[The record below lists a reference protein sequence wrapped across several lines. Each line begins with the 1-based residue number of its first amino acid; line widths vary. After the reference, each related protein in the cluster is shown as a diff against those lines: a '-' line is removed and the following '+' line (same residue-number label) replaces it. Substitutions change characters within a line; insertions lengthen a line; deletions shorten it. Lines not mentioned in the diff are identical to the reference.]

1 MKNRDNRTYE
11 KALKLYNN
19 GYIDKAID
27 MCEIGISRDLSNSK
41 LLNLKG
47 LLLYLKGDLEAA
59 VALFK
64 INRNFNNDDIS
75 SSYLK
80 DIEKD
85 YERLNLYNKAVECIN
100 NFEIDEAIELLNLCI
115 ESDFN
120 SINVN
125 KYLAICYLRKSDY
138 LKSHEN
144 LSKLIEID
152 KANVYAKEINKELNN
167 ALEIKDSSLMKK
179 IISVSLLII
188 LSIFI
193 IIFIKDKVSNKYN
206 EDNIKA
212 EEIQNNI
219 EDNNSHDENNS
230 NQPNGENINN
240 EEEVNNENR
249 EETSE
254 KEDKGEEIKVLT
266 EEQIKE
272 SYIKAS
278 TYYEDNKIEE
288 AKALLEKVLPSAE
301 KSHLRDDIM
310 FLLASTY
317 ENINDVDKA
326 INYYDSYIEEYEGG
340 SYIQEAY
347 YRAAL
352 IYKDRNNEKSKS
364 YALKLKDNYPNSI
377 YNNSKI
383 QEIISL

>member
-1 MKNRDNRTYE
+1 MKSRDNRTYE

-27 MCEIGISRDLSNSK
+27 ICEMGISRDLSNSK

-47 LLLYLKGDLEAA
+47 LLLYLKGDLEEA

-64 INRNFNNDDIS
+64 TNRHFNNDDIS

-85 YERLNLYNKAVECIN
+85 YERLDLYNKAVECIN
-100 NFEIDEAIELLNLCI
+100 NFEIDKAIELLVLCT

-125 KYLAICYLRKSDY
+125 KYLAICYLRKGDY
-138 LKSHEN
+138 LKSNEN

-152 KANVYAKEINKELNN
+152 KVNVYAKEINKELNS
-167 ALEIKDSSLMKK
+167 ALEIKDSSLLKK
-179 IISVSLLII
+179 IIPVALLII

-193 IIFIKDKVSNKYN
+193 SIFIKDKVSKKYN

-212 EEIQNNI
+212 EEVQNNI
-219 EDNNSHDENNS
+219 EVNNSHNENNS
-230 NQPNGENINN
+230 NQINDENVTN
-240 EEEVNNENR
+240 EEVNSENR
-249 EETSE
+249 EETPK
-254 KEDKGEEIKVLT
+254 KEDNGQEIDVLSEE
-266 EEQIKE
+266 EIKE

-278 TYYEDNKIEE
+278 SYYEDNKIEE
-288 AKALLEKVLPSAE
+288 AKAVLEKILPSAE

-352 IYKDRNNEKSKS
+352 IYKDRNNEKSKI

-383 QEIISL
+383 KNIISS

>member
-1 MKNRDNRTYE
+1 MKSKDNRTYE
-11 KALKLYNN
+11 KALILYNN

-27 MCEIGISRDLSNSK
+27 ICKMGINRNLSNSK

-47 LLLYLKGDLEAA
+47 LLLYLKGDLEEA

-64 INRNFNNDDIS
+64 INRHFNNDDIS

-85 YERLNLYNKAVECIN
+85 YERLDLYNKAVECIN
-100 NFEIDEAIELLNLCI
+100 NFEIDEAIELLDLCT

-125 KYLAICYLRKSDY
+125 KYLAICYLRKGDY

-179 IISVSLLII
+179 IILVALLII

-193 IIFIKDKVSNKYN
+193 TIFIKDKFSNKYN

-212 EEIQNNI
+212 EEVQNNI
-219 EDNNSHDENNS
+219 EVNNSHNENNS
-230 NQPNGENINN
+230 NQINGENGNN
-240 EEEVNNENR
+240 EEVNNENR

-254 KEDKGEEIKVLT
+254 KEDKGEEIEVLT
-266 EEQIKE
+266 KEQIRE

-278 TYYEDNKIEE
+278 SYYEDNNIEE
-288 AKALLEKVLPSAE
+288 AKAVLEKVLPSAE
-301 KSHLRDDIM
+301 KSYLRDDIM

-326 INYYDSYIEEYEGG
+326 INYYDFYIEEYEGG

-352 IYKDRNNEKSKS
+352 IYKDRNNEKSKT

-383 QEIISL
+383 QEIISS

>member
-1 MKNRDNRTYE
+1 MKNKDNKTYE
-11 KALKLYNN
+11 KALKLYND

-27 MCEIGISRDLSNSK
+27 VCEKGISRDLSNSK

-47 LLLYLKGDLEAA
+47 LLLYLKGDLEEA

-64 INRNFNNDDIS
+64 TNKHFNNDDIS

-85 YERLNLYNKAVECIN
+85 YERLDLYNRAVECIN
-100 NFEIDEAIELLNLCI
+100 NFEIDEAIELLNLCT

-125 KYLAICYLRKSDY
+125 KCLAMCYLRKGEF
-138 LKSHEN
+138 LNSHEHLN
-144 LSKLIEID
+144 KLLEID
-152 KANVYAKEINKELNN
+152 KENIHAKEINKELNS

-179 IISVSLLII
+179 IIPVALLII

-193 IIFIKDKVSNKYN
+193 TIFIKDKVSNKYN
-206 EDNIKA
+206 KDNIKA

-219 EDNNSHDENNS
+219 EVNNSHNENNS
-230 NQPNGENINN
+230 NNTNGENVNN
-240 EEEVNNENR
+240 EEDVNNDNG
-249 EETSE
+249 EETLE
-254 KEDKGEEIKVLT
+254 KEDKGEEIEVLT
-266 EEQIKE
+266 EDKIKE

-278 TYYEDNKIEE
+278 SYYEDNKIEE
-288 AKALLEKVLPSAE
+288 AKVLLEKVLPSAE

-317 ENINDVDKA
+317 ENTNDVDKA

-352 IYKDRNNEKSKS
+352 IYKDRNNEKSKT

-383 QEIISL
+383 QEIISS

>member
-1 MKNRDNRTYE
+1 MKSKDNRTYE
-11 KALKLYNN
+11 KALRLYNN

-27 MCEIGISRDLSNSK
+27 ICKMGINRNLSNSK

-47 LLLYLKGDLEAA
+47 LLLYLKGDLEEA

-64 INRNFNNDDIS
+64 INRHFNNDDIS

-85 YERLNLYNKAVECIN
+85 YERLDLYNKAVECIN
-100 NFEIDEAIELLNLCI
+100 NFEIDEAIELLDLCT

-125 KYLAICYLRKSDY
+125 KYLAICYLRKGDY

-179 IISVSLLII
+179 IIPVALLII

-193 IIFIKDKVSNKYN
+193 TIFIKDKFSNKYN

-212 EEIQNNI
+212 EEVQNNI
-219 EDNNSHDENNS
+219 EVNNSHNENNS
-230 NQPNGENINN
+230 NQINGENGNN
-240 EEEVNNENR
+240 EEVNNENR

-254 KEDKGEEIKVLT
+254 KEDKGEEIEVLT
-266 EEQIKE
+266 KEQIRE

-278 TYYEDNKIEE
+278 SYYEDNNIEE
-288 AKALLEKVLPSAE
+288 AKAVLEKVLPSAE
-301 KSHLRDDIM
+301 KSYIRDDIM

-326 INYYDSYIEEYEGG
+326 INYYDFYIEEYEGG

-352 IYKDRNNEKSKS
+352 IYKDRNNEKSKT

-383 QEIISL
+383 QEIISS

>member
-1 MKNRDNRTYE
+1 MKKKDNKIYE

-27 MCEIGISRDLSNSK
+27 ICEMGISRDLSNSK

-47 LLLYLKGDLEAA
+47 LLLYLKGDLEEA

-64 INRNFNNDDIS
+64 TNRHFNNDDIS

-85 YERLNLYNKAVECIN
+85 YERLDLYNKAVECIN
-100 NFEIDEAIELLNLCI
+100 NFEIDEAIELLVLCT

-125 KYLAICYLRKSDY
+125 KYLAICYLRKGDY

-152 KANVYAKEINKELNN
+152 KVNVYAKEINKKLNS
-167 ALEIKDSSLMKK
+167 ALEIKDSSLIKK
-179 IISVSLLII
+179 IIPVAVLII

-193 IIFIKDKVSNKYN
+193 TIFIKDKGSNKYN

-212 EEIQNNI
+212 EEVQNNI
-219 EDNNSHDENNS
+219 EVNNSHNENNS
-230 NQPNGENINN
+230 NQTNDENVNN
-240 EEEVNNENR
+240 EEVTNENR

-254 KEDKGEEIKVLT
+254 KEDKGQEIEVLS

-278 TYYEDNKIEE
+278 SYYEDNKIEE
-288 AKALLEKVLPSAE
+288 AKAVLEKILPSAE

-352 IYKDRNNEKSKS
+352 IYKDRNNEKSKT

-383 QEIISL
+383 KEIISS

>member
-1 MKNRDNRTYE
+1 MKNKDNKTYE

-27 MCEIGISRDLSNSK
+27 ICEMGISRDLSNSK

-47 LLLYLKGDLEAA
+47 LLLYLKGDLEEAA
-59 VALFK
+59 SIFK
-64 INRNFNNDDIS
+64 TNRYFNNDDIS

-85 YERLNLYNKAVECIN
+85 YERLDLYNKAVQCIN
-100 NFEIDEAIELLNLCI
+100 NFKIDEAIELLNLCT

-125 KYLAICYLRKSDY
+125 KYLAICYLRKGDY

-144 LSKLIEID
+144 LRKLIEID
-152 KANVYAKEINKELNN
+152 KFNVYAKEINKELNS
-167 ALEIKDSSLMKK
+167 ALEIKGSSLIKK
-179 IISVSLLII
+179 IIPVALLII

-193 IIFIKDKVSNKYN
+193 TIFIKDKGSNKYN
-206 EDNIKA
+206 EDNMKA
-212 EEIQNNI
+212 EEVQNNI
-219 EDNNSHDENNS
+219 EVNNSHDENNS
-230 NQPNGENINN
+230 NKSNGDNSNN
-240 EEEVNNENR
+240 EEVNIENR
-249 EETSE
+249 EEDSE
-254 KEDKGEEIKVLT
+254 KEDTGQEIEVLS

-278 TYYEDNKIEE
+278 GYFEENKVEE

-326 INYYDSYIEEYEGG
+326 INYYDYYIEEYESG

-352 IYKDRNNEKSKS
+352 IYKNRNNEKSKI

-383 QEIISL
+383 KNIISS

>member
-1 MKNRDNRTYE
+1 MKNKDNKIYE

-27 MCEIGISRDLSNSK
+27 ICEMGISRDLSNSK

-47 LLLYLKGDLEAA
+47 LLLYLKGDLEEA

-64 INRNFNNDDIS
+64 TNRHFNNDDIS

-85 YERLNLYNKAVECIN
+85 YERLDLYNKAVECID
-100 NFEIDEAIELLNLCI
+100 NFEIDEAIELLVLCT

-125 KYLAICYLRKSDY
+125 KYLAICYLRKGDY

-152 KANVYAKEINKELNN
+152 KVNVYAKEINKELNS

-179 IISVSLLII
+179 IIPVAVLII

-193 IIFIKDKVSNKYN
+193 TIFIKDKGSNKYN

-212 EEIQNNI
+212 EEVQNNI
-219 EDNNSHDENNS
+219 EVNNSHNENNS
-230 NQPNGENINN
+230 NQTNDENVNN
-240 EEEVNNENR
+240 EEVTNENR

-254 KEDKGEEIKVLT
+254 KEDKGQEIEVLS

-278 TYYEDNKIEE
+278 SYYEDNKIEE
-288 AKALLEKVLPSAE
+288 AKAVLEKILPSAE

-352 IYKDRNNEKSKS
+352 IYKDRNNEKSKT

-383 QEIISL
+383 KEIISS

>member
-1 MKNRDNRTYE
+1 MKSRDNRTYE

-19 GYIDKAID
+19 GYIDKAINI
-27 MCEIGISRDLSNSK
+27 CEIGISRDLSNSK

-47 LLLYLKGDLEAA
+47 LLLYLKGDLEEA

-64 INRNFNNDDIS
+64 TNKHFNNDDIS

-85 YERLNLYNKAVECIN
+85 YERLDLYNKAVECIN
-100 NFEIDEAIELLNLCI
+100 NFEIDEAIELLNLCT

-125 KYLAICYLRKSDY
+125 KYLAICYLRRGDY

-152 KANVYAKEINKELNN
+152 KANGHAKEINKELNS

-179 IISVSLLII
+179 IIPVALLII

-193 IIFIKDKVSNKYN
+193 TIFIKDKGSNKYN

-212 EEIQNNI
+212 EEVQNDI
-219 EDNNSHDENNS
+219 EVNNSHNENNS
-230 NQPNGENINN
+230 NQTNDENVNN
-240 EEEVNNENR
+240 EEVNNENR
-249 EETSE
+249 EEASE
-254 KEDKGEEIKVLT
+254 KEDKGQEIEVLT

-272 SYIKAS
+272 SYIRAS
-278 TYYEDNKIEE
+278 SYYEDNNIEE
-288 AKALLEKVLPSAE
+288 AKAVLERVLPSAE

-310 FLLASTY
+310 FLLASAY

-326 INYYDSYIEEYEGG
+326 INYYDSYIEEYEDG

-352 IYKDRNNEKSKS
+352 IYKDRNNEKSKI
-364 YALKLKDNYPNSI
+364 YALNLKDNYPNSI

-383 QEIISL
+383 QEIISS

>member
-1 MKNRDNRTYE
+1 MKSKDNRTYE
-11 KALKLYNN
+11 KALRLYNN

-27 MCEIGISRDLSNSK
+27 ICKMGINRNLSNSK

-47 LLLYLKGDLEAA
+47 LLLYLKGDLEEA

-64 INRNFNNDDIS
+64 INRHFNNDDIS

-85 YERLNLYNKAVECIN
+85 YERLDLYNKAVECIN
-100 NFEIDEAIELLNLCI
+100 NFEIDEAIELLDLCT

-125 KYLAICYLRKSDY
+125 KYLAICYLRKGDY

-179 IISVSLLII
+179 IIPVALLII

-193 IIFIKDKVSNKYN
+193 TIFIKDKFSNKYN

-212 EEIQNNI
+212 EEVQNNI
-219 EDNNSHDENNS
+219 EVNNSHNENNS
-230 NQPNGENINN
+230 NQINGENGNN
-240 EEEVNNENR
+240 EEVNNENR

-254 KEDKGEEIKVLT
+254 KEDKGEEIEVLT
-266 EEQIKE
+266 KEQIRE

-278 TYYEDNKIEE
+278 SYYEDNNIEE
-288 AKALLEKVLPSAE
+288 AKAVLEKVLPSAE
-301 KSHLRDDIM
+301 KSYLRDDIM

-326 INYYDSYIEEYEGG
+326 INYYDFYIEEYEGG

-352 IYKDRNNEKSKS
+352 IYKDRNNEKSKT

-383 QEIISL
+383 QEIISS

>member
-1 MKNRDNRTYE
+1 MKNKDNKTYE

-27 MCEIGISRDLSNSK
+27 ICEQGISRDLSNSK

-47 LLLYLKGDLEAA
+47 LLLYLRGDLEEA

-64 INRNFNNDDIS
+64 TNRHFNNDDIS

-85 YERLNLYNKAVECIN
+85 YERLNLYNRAVECIN
-100 NFEIDEAIELLNLCI
+100 NFEIDEAIELLGLCR

-125 KYLAICYLRKSDY
+125 KYLAICYLRKGDY
-138 LKSHEN
+138 LKANESLN
-144 LSKLIEID
+144 KLIEID
-152 KANVYAKEINKELNN
+152 KANVYAKEIKKELNN
-167 ALEIKDSSLMKK
+167 ALEIKDSSLMKR
-179 IISVSLLII
+179 IIPVSLLII

-193 IIFIKDKVSNKYN
+193 AIFIKAKVSNKYN

-212 EEIQNNI
+212 EEVQNNI

-230 NQPNGENINN
+230 NKPNGENINN
-240 EEEVNNENR
+240 EEEVNNENG

-254 KEDKGEEIKVLT
+254 KEDKGQEIEVLT
-266 EEQIKE
+266 EEEIKE

-278 TYYEDNKIEE
+278 SYYEDNNIEE
-288 AKALLEKVLPSAE
+288 AKVILEKVLPSAE

-317 ENINDVDKA
+317 ENLNDVDKA
-326 INYYDSYIEEYEGG
+326 INYYDDYIEEYEGG

-352 IYKDRNNEKSKS
+352 IYKDRNNEKSKT

-383 QEIISL
+383 QEIISS

>member
-1 MKNRDNRTYE
+1 MKSRDNRTYE

-47 LLLYLKGDLEAA
+47 LLLYLKGDLEEA

-64 INRNFNNDDIS
+64 TNRNFNNDDIS

-100 NFEIDEAIELLNLCI
+100 NFEIDEAIELLNLCT
-115 ESDFN
+115 ESGFN

-125 KYLAICYLRKSDY
+125 KYLAICYLRKGDY

-144 LSKLIEID
+144 LSRLIEID

-179 IISVSLLII
+179 IIPVSLLII

-206 EDNIKA
+206 KDNIKA
-212 EEIQNNI
+212 EEVQNNI

-383 QEIISL
+383 QEIISS

>member
-1 MKNRDNRTYE
+1 MKNKENKTYE
-11 KALKLYNN
+11 KALNLYNN

-27 MCEIGISRDLSNSK
+27 ICEQGISRDLSNSK

-47 LLLYLKGDLEAA
+47 LLLYLRGDLEEA

-64 INRNFNNDDIS
+64 TNRHFNNDDIS

-85 YERLNLYNKAVECIN
+85 YERLNLYNRAVECIN
-100 NFEIDEAIELLNLCI
+100 KFKIDEAIELLDLCR

-125 KYLAICYLRKSDY
+125 KYLAICYLRKGDY

-152 KANVYAKEINKELNN
+152 KVNVEAKEIKKELNN
-167 ALEIKDSSLMKK
+167 ALEIKDSSLLKK
-179 IISVSLLII
+179 IIPVALLII
-188 LSIFI
+188 ISIFI
-193 IIFIKDKVSNKYN
+193 AIFIKDKVSNKYN

-212 EEIQNNI
+212 EEVQNNI

-230 NQPNGENINN
+230 NQTNEENINN
-240 EEEVNNENR
+240 EEVNNENR

-254 KEDKGEEIKVLT
+254 KEDKGQEIEVLT
-266 EEQIKE
+266 EEEIKE

-278 TYYEDNKIEE
+278 SYYEDNNIEE
-288 AKALLEKVLPSAE
+288 AKVVLEKVLPSAE

-310 FLLASTY
+310 FLLASAY
-317 ENINDVDKA
+317 ENLNYVDKA
-326 INYYDSYIEEYEGG
+326 INYYDAYIEEYEGG

-352 IYKDRNNEKSKS
+352 IYKDRNNEKSKT

-383 QEIISL
+383 QEIISS

>member
-1 MKNRDNRTYE
+1 MKNKDNKAYE
-11 KALKLYNN
+11 KALKLYND
-19 GYIDKAID
+19 GYINKAID
-27 MCEIGISRDLSNSK
+27 MCEKGISRDLSDSK

-47 LLLYLKGDLEAA
+47 LLLYLKGDLEEA

-64 INRNFNNDDIS
+64 TNRHFNNDDIS

-85 YERLNLYNKAVECIN
+85 YERLDLYNRAVECIN
-100 NFEIDEAIELLNLCI
+100 NFEIDEAIELLVLCT

-125 KYLAICYLRKSDY
+125 KYLAICYLRKGDY

-152 KANVYAKEINKELNN
+152 KVNVYAKEINKELNS

-179 IISVSLLII
+179 IIPVALLII

-193 IIFIKDKVSNKYN
+193 TIFIKDKGNNKYN

-212 EEIQNNI
+212 EEVQNNI
-219 EDNNSHDENNS
+219 EVNNSHNENNS
-230 NQPNGENINN
+230 NQTNDKNVNN
-240 EEEVNNENR
+240 EEVNNENR

-254 KEDKGEEIKVLT
+254 KEDKGQEIEVLSEE
-266 EEQIKE
+266 EIKE

-278 TYYEDNKIEE
+278 SYYEDNKIEE
-288 AKALLEKVLPSAE
+288 AKAVLEKILPSAE

-340 SYIQEAY
+340 SYIQESY

-352 IYKDRNNEKSKS
+352 IYKDRNNEKSKT
-364 YALKLKDNYPNSI
+364 YALRLKDNYPNSI

-383 QEIISL
+383 QEIISS